1 MQGRED
7 PLRGLADSLRAKG
20 GIDWRQAVLH
30 DKRVEFFRGKD
41 FAAYFR
47 QHPEKM
53 APFVTKGEPPSQS
66 DS

>member
-1 MQGRED
+1 MAGFGMQGRED
-7 PLRGLADSLRAKG
+7 PLKGLTDGLRGKG

-41 FAAYFR
+41 FAAHFR

-53 APFVTKGEPPSQS
+53 GPFVTKGQL
-66 DS
+66 